1 MAVLSPNQLRMH
13 YFFRCWGL
21 NLGLHMCVLS
31 LSYNTAHHTIFFKA
45 KGNKFKRFA
54 EFFFLP
60 QDHQGFCFP
69 NNLSIVS
76 GVS

>member
-1 MAVLSPNQLRMH
+1 MDVLLLSVVGIEPRSS
-13 YFFRCWGL
+13 YCA
-21 NLGLHMCVLS
+21 LS
-31 LSYNTAHHTIFFKA
+31 LSYNTAHHTIYFKA

-54 EFFFLP
+54 EFIFLP
-60 QDHQGFCFP
+60 QDQQGFCFP